1 MNSAGYAGC
10 RSIKVACKSGG
21 FPTILPFTMPVAPG
35 TQISEDCVIRNCS
48 PSPCFLL
55 PTTEVS
61 VVDYV
66 DVELETLEHNY
77 MLRVKYYSEKG
88 LSKTEFY
95 VYPKKVWEKVEQ
107 SISSLLENKPPKN
120 PGVIFIGAPGTGKSS
135 LLKILPDY
143 LGLSVVEV
151 GTEHILSKW
160 VGESERTIAGL
171 FGQAETIQPS
181 AVLIDEAE
189 WILSPGKEGGL
200 GEVSQNISG
209 ILKRKMSDYYKHGER
224 ILLMFSA
231 NLAESAIDSA
241 LKREGRCGKPI
252 VIPLPDKEAVRSYL
266 ITAVGI
272 EEKKAE
278 EMAINAVNAGLS
290 MADVVQMANTFKET
304 GKYAVEPMRY
314 RGYRRHQVSA
324 QLLMDKEVSE
334 FLRSAEI
341 AFRFTNIADYR
352 HARIW
357 VRDLPV
363 PIALPLVSAFVGLV
377 ANKPVVLIDHEKYL
391 DEAVDMINLL
401 QATAVISHEYMHPEL
416 LKTLYKNAEFP
427 IIFIGNR
434 SAPEVEVYKLSLKE
448 LAVDQKYRGAVIK
461 IVSSV
466 YGLNIETNVVK
477 NLKMETSEKFIDML
491 TDLVLSGRIVYQ
503 SKLNLS

>member
-1 MNSAGYAGC
+1 MSHNSYVGC
-10 RSIKVACKSGG
+10 RSVKVACKSGG
-21 FPTILPFTMPVAPG
+21 FPTLLPFTMKVSPG
-35 TQISEDCVIRNCS
+35 TWITGDCVVKNCS

-66 DVELETLEHNY
+66 DVELEALEHNY

-88 LSKTEFY
+88 VSKTEFY

-107 SISSLLENKPPKN
+107 AVSPLLEDKPPKN

-135 LLKILPDY
+135 LLRILPDY
-143 LGLSVVEV
+143 LGLSVIEI
-151 GTEHILSKW
+151 GTEHVLSKW
-160 VGESERTIAGL
+160 VGESERTIASL
-171 FGQAETIQPS
+171 FDQAETMQPS

-189 WILSPGKEGGL
+189 WILSPAREGGL
-200 GEVSQNISG
+200 GEVSQNIYG

-224 ILLMFSA
+224 ILLSFSA

-252 VIPLPDKEAVRSYL
+252 VIPLPDKEAVYSYL
-266 ITAVGI
+266 TTAAGI
-272 EEKKAE
+272 DEKKAE

-290 MADVVQMANTFKET
+290 MADVVQMANTYKET
-304 GKYAVEPMRY
+304 GKYTVEPMRY

-334 FLRSAEI
+334 FLRATEI
-341 AFRFTNIADYR
+341 AFRFTHIADYR

-357 VRDLPV
+357 IRDLPV
-363 PIALPLVSAFVGLV
+363 PIALPIVSALIGLV

-434 SAPEVEVYKLSLKE
+434 IAPEVEAYKLGLRD
-448 LAVDQKYRGAVIK
+448 LVVDQKHRGAVIK
-461 IVSSV
+461 IVTSV
-466 YGLNIETNVVK
+466 YGLSLDQSVVK
-477 NLKMETSEKFIDML
+477 NLRMETSERFIDAL
-491 TDLVLSGRIVYQ
+491 TDLVLSGRVVTQ
-503 SKLNLS
+503 AKLG